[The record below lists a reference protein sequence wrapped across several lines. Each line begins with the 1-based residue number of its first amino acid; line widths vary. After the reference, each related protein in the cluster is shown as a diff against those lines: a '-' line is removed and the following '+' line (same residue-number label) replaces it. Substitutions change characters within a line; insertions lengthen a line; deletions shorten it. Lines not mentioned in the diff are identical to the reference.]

1 MLDGRLELE
10 LGGVGAPKNGNIF
23 EMLMQPV
30 VLNKKVGSCVKGFG
44 LLDLHGLAP
53 VNTH

>member
-1 MLDGRLELE
+1 MLDGMLELE

-30 VLNKKVGSCVKGFG
+30 VLNKKVGSCVKG
-44 LLDLHGLAP
+44 LACWIC
-53 VNTH
+53 TGWHL